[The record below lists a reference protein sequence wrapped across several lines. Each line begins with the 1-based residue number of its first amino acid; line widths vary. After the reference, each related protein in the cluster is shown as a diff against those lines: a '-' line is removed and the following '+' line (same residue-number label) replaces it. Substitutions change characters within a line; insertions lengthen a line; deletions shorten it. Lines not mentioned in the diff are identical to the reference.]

1 MSGNEARP
9 GADSFS
15 FCMFRIIQI
24 SVVLSCIIA
33 VTESTSFQIIIS
45 TGFPT
50 LPSFCLLQL
59 GPSGHFP
66 RCGRVCVWEKRGRK
80 REKEMRE
87 MFANRQQKNLP
98 WIPETEWKVSWGFSL
113 HARLSPLFGPVF
125 AGALRSPW
133 EPLKKVS
140 ETTRVHLTQSQP
152 SPLDSECFINT
163 FKALYTSRLTE
174 IYWSTGTDNGFIH
187 GVIRLS
193 MLSLFVCT
201 SSLLSVHS

>member
-33 VTESTSFQIIIS
+33 VTESTSFQISIS

-66 RCGRVCVWEKRGRK
+66 RCGRVCVWEKIGRK
-80 REKEMRE
+80 RWERCLQIGNKK
-87 MFANRQQKNLP
+87 FALN
-98 WIPETEWKVSWGFSL
+98 SWNGVKSFLGFFTTCTVEFTVWACVCGCFAISL
-113 HARLSPLFGPVF
+113 RAF
-125 AGALRSPW
+125 
-133 EPLKKVS
+133 KKVS

-174 IYWSTGTDNGFIH
+174 INWSTGTDNGFIH